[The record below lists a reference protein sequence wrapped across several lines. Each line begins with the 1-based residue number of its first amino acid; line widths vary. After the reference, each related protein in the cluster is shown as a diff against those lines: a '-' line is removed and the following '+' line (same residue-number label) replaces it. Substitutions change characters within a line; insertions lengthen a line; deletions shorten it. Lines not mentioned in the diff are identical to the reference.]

1 MNFIMENTTMNF
13 FYNNFSSNH
22 TIDTNSSF
30 NYTND
35 VKDNNNLPEIPKL
48 VKDILIVA
56 TVIIIMMSMGA
67 DICWD
72 QIWNHVRRPF
82 AVLIGIFCQFIVMP
96 LSGYTYK
103 HIFQLEA
110 EVATGLLIISC
121 TPGGI
126 LSNIFT
132 YYLNGDVSLSV
143 SMTTISTVLALG
155 MMPLNVWLYATREAS
170 HLVIPFGNM
179 ALSLVMIT
187 SPALVGM
194 IIRWKFPRAS
204 VYITKWGSAIG
215 FLIFITSFLIE
226 LISFRHVVHQ
236 IPLKLIITTILMPT
250 TGIIAGYLIG
260 FLCKRSNSIS
270 TTIAVESG
278 IQNVPVAIS
287 IISLSFDITHQTNLI
302 MLPWFYL
309 ISQVVICGVI
319 CAVYH
324 IVRIFMKRKE
334 VPEEKQEKVIE
345 IIEITSL

>member
-1 MNFIMENTTMNF
+1 MTNNTTIFQTIFNITSPLLVE
-13 FYNNFSSNH
+13 NSSSNF
-22 TIDTNSSF
+22 TIDDHEHS
-30 NYTND
+30 YG
-35 VKDNNNLPEIPKL
+35 PEVPKL
-48 VKDILIVA
+48 AKDILIIL

-67 DICWD
+67 DICWG
-72 QIWNHVRRPF
+72 QIWNHVRRPI

-155 MMPLNVWLYATREAS
+155 MMPLNVWLYSGQIANQ
-170 HLVIPFGNM
+170 LVIPFGNM

-204 VYITKWGSAIG
+204 VYITKWGSALGLGI
-215 FLIFITSFLIE
+215 FLLSFVLE
-226 LISFRHVVHQ
+226 LISFQRIIHELTF
-236 IPLKLIITTILMPT
+236 ILILTTVLMPL
-250 TGIIAGYLIG
+250 TGVVMGYFLS
-260 FLCKRSNSIS
+260 FLCRRNRAIC
-270 TTIAVESG
+270 TTIAIESG

-287 IISLSFDITHQTNLI
+287 VISLSFDTVKNISLV
-302 MLPWFYL
+302 LVPWFYL
-309 ISQVVICGVI
+309 VSQVAICGAL
-319 CAVYH
+319 CLFYH
-324 IVRIFMKRKE
+324 II
-334 VPEEKQEKVIE
+334 VPTFKQ
-345 IIEITSL
+345 